1 MINYSYLGTLSLIL
15 VYIGVYFGSNTWYG
29 TAAILIGALILVLSY
44 NAGMNKEI
52 ELINRIKELE
62 KRVNQKEDKNESTKT

>member
-1 MINYSYLGTLSLIL
+1 MINYSYLGILGLIL

-29 TAAILIGALILVLSY
+29 TAAIFIGALMFILSY
-44 NAGMNKEI
+44 SFGIDKEI

-62 KRVNQKEDKNESTKT
+62 KRVNQKEDKNESTET